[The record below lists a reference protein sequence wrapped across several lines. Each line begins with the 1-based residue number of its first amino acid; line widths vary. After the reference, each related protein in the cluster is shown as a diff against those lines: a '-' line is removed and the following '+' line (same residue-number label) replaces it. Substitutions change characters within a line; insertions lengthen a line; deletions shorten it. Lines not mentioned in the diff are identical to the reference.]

1 MFSSIERFFS
11 LKLYKFGLFEDRMGH
26 LPEIDTFAV
35 KLQLNIQYKLTL
47 LEAHW

>member
-1 MFSSIERFFS
+1 MKYTAEHYVFSSIERFFS

-35 KLQLNIQYKLTL
+35 KL
-47 LEAHW
+47 HSV